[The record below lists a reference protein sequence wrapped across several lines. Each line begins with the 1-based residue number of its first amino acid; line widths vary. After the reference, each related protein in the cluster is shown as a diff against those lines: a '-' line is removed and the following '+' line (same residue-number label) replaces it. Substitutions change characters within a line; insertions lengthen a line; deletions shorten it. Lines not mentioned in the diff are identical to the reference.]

1 MKVHGMRAYIEPTP
15 VPKMPA
21 GLVELMEGLSREVLK
36 NNPSE
41 VYKFCAQHM
50 RNLLVLRDGKPPKKY
65 LTLEQKIN
73 KANNIINQRAEERRR
88 NFDKNMQINVDQDNI
103 EQSRGNDIEIATIV
117 INADNLNTSK
127 EDSES
132 REENQ
137 YHSEHNI
144 EKGNSDLENGTNIVD
159 NGHNKTDESVVKKDN
174 TEIKTNLSNDNG
186 NGNNPIFETSA
197 DPLDI
202 SHIVNQGNNIGI
214 VNDDKINIAQTEMTV
229 GDKSD
234 KQLSINSED
243 NCNKTVQKLDVKID
257 NEVNLDHVD
266 TNIKIDEVPNVVCEL
281 RTHEINVKEE
291 KENKLDD
298 DSEDTRKETELNN
311 TNDTHD
317 ASKQNCNDSGENI
330 EENIVVTIRDSL
342 KDDIKDINFQVKYID
357 MVDIS
362 THNEKDDGTNEAI
375 ETNPETEAVNN
386 NLEKEDMLN
395 KKTIEGTESVSQN
408 KAEKVENVCEINNY
422 NHTEETDT
430 KIIIIEAGDNVA
442 ENENLKQDI
451 ETTNELIN
459 KTLDCKSD
467 DTILKVALV
476 SEHKIDEMSNTV
488 DTQINNDERK
498 DHCDLNKFIKDEDES
513 DNIILIEK
521 ETQKED
527 NKNHANSNHDSSQL
541 SIKDSDDL
549 QSKNINEPE
558 TNKLNSSKTMDL
570 ETAAITIQKVFRN
583 FLFRSKTSSFEEPT
597 NVEFNMFGREPDAKD
612 ESGFPIHNQNKDR
625 RVMGISRMDTVLQT
639 VNEEKS
645 LSLSTDDSSTIS
657 SAATVIQ
664 AHIRGF
670 LCRNRLNRNK
680 ITSSASLNTSKE
692 SSPVSSEADPD
703 LVKNKTVLN
712 IHIVPEGG
720 QFVSRDESILT
731 SMELSLDGSPP
742 TSGNLHPLG
751 YDKSERRKQLKRED
765 AIQSISPPS
774 NNSRLSEELDSVKEV
789 IVNEV
794 EIGKTEEVDFEKPI
808 NCEPVSDQQEQIKN
822 VLNSNDKIEGINSVA
837 AVESADSPI
846 TISNNDPLLKNES
859 LKKHSIEEKFK
870 ENNGFEEDK
879 TEIEKNMAITIPED
893 SQRNIPIYNKES
905 NDTGE
910 SVKDENGAEQDSIKK
925 VLDGKEKTQQKLEP
939 ERNVDSQKNVATT
952 HDDVLKNNAEDKA
965 VTEISSDELDVVT
978 PFTPTEEK
986 LNDSDKPKLLH
997 SGEFHD
1003 VVLPTKVSRNETS
1016 VVSDFHNV
1024 LVYFL
1029 VWNN

>member
-1016 VVSDFHNV
+1016 VVSGE
-1024 LVYFL
+1024 
-1029 VWNN
+1029 

>member
-73 KANNIINQRAEERRR
+73 KANNIINRRAEERRR

-127 EDSES
+127 ECSES

-137 YHSEHNI
+137 YISEHII
-144 EKGNSDLENGTNIVD
+144 EKEDRNLESDTNIID
-159 NGHNKTDESVVKKDN
+159 NGHNTTNESVVKKDN
-174 TEIKTNLSNDNG
+174 TDFKTNLSNDNG
-186 NGNNPIFETSA
+186 NGNNPIFETST

-202 SHIVNQGNNIGI
+202 SHIVKQGNNIAV
-214 VNDDKINIAQTEMTV
+214 VNDDKINIAQTEMTIH
-229 GDKSD
+229 DKSD

-243 NCNKTVQKLDVKID
+243 NCNNTVQKLDVKVD
-257 NEVNLDHVD
+257 NEVNPDHVD
-266 TNIKIDEVPNVVCEL
+266 TNIKIDEMPNVVCEL

-298 DSEDTRKETELNN
+298 DSEDTSRKETELNN

-330 EENIVVTIRDSL
+330 EENIVVTTRDSL

-362 THNEKDDGTNEAI
+362 THNDKDDGTNEAI

-408 KAEKVENVCEINNY
+408 EAEKVENVCEINNY
-422 NHTEETDT
+422 NYTEETDT
-430 KIIIIEAGDNVA
+430 KTIFIEAGDKVA
-442 ENENLKQDI
+442 ENENQKKDI

-467 DTILKVALV
+467 DTILKGALV
-476 SEHKIDEMSNTV
+476 SEHKIDEMSNCKTV
-488 DTQINNDERK
+488 DAEINNDERK
-498 DHCDLNKFIKDEDES
+498 DHCDSNKFIKDENDS

-570 ETAAITIQKVFRN
+570 ETAAITIQKVFRH
-583 FLFRSKTSSFEEPT
+583 FLFRSKTSSFEEST
-597 NVEFNMFGREPDAKD
+597 NVKFNMFGREPDAKD
-612 ESGFPIHNQNKDR
+612 ESDFPIHNQNKDR

-712 IHIVPEGG
+712 IHIVPEGD

-742 TSGNLHPLG
+742 TSANLHPLG

-774 NNSRLSEELDSVKEV
+774 NNSRLSEEQDSVKEV

-794 EIGKTEEVDFEKPI
+794 EIGKTEEVDFEKPM
-808 NCEPVSDQQEQIKN
+808 NCDPVSDQQEQIKN

-846 TISNNDPLLKNES
+846 TISNNDPLLKNKS

-879 TEIEKNMAITIPED
+879 TEIEKNMAINIPED
-893 SQRNIPIYNKES
+893 SQRNSFIYNKES
-905 NDTGE
+905 NDTGD
-910 SVKDENGAEQDSIKK
+910 SVKDENGAEDFIKE
-925 VLDGKEKTQQKLEP
+925 VLDGKEKTQQKLES

-1016 VVSDFHNV
+1016 VVSGE
-1024 LVYFL
+1024 
-1029 VWNN
+1029 